1 MQTSVARRRWAFT
14 LVELTIVIA
23 ILGILAAIV
32 VPKLSS
38 ATDTAKS
45 NGAFSQ
51 LTSIRKQLEVWKLD
65 HADRFPTLSQL
76 QEGASDWA
84 VLTGKTLADGSPSEI
99 GTFGPYF
106 PTPPMNP
113 YTGSSLVVAA
123 GSPVSTAGWT
133 YDADTGV
140 LKLILPEAVEA
151 ASTDLRA
158 NDYEQ
163 LGGDI
168 E

>member
-1 MQTSVARRRWAFT
+1 MKTNALRIRTAFT

-65 HADRFPTLSQL
+65 HADLFPTLTQL
-76 QEGASDWA
+76 QEGSSDWA
-84 VLTGKTLADGSPSEI
+84 VLTGKSTVDGALSEG

-123 GSPVSTAGWT
+123 GSPVLTAGWT
-133 YDADTGV
+133 YDTETGV
-140 LKLILPEAVEA
+140 LKLILPEGVEPA
-151 ASTDLRA
+151 TTELRA
-158 NDYEQ
+158 GDYEQ
-163 LGGDI
+163 IGSDPD
-168 E
+168 